1 MPITN
6 IIFLAAV
13 IAAFTLF
20 GVVLAWGDYQ
30 TRKPGRQGPA
40 EPADDDTRVVQFYGP
55 ERERGHK
62 PDSVA
67 AGRQDAEVS

>member
-1 MPITN
+1 MPI
-6 IIFLAAV
+6 IDIVFLAAV

-30 TRKPGRQGPA
+30 TRKPSGQGPA
-40 EPADDDTRVVQFYGP
+40 KPAVDGTRVVQFYGLAK
-55 ERERGHK
+55 ERDHEPG
-62 PDSVA
+62 STA